1 MEALPDCSGSIISWN
16 TATTWVKR
24 ILNFQQKLKGMSFQ
38 PETVHIP
45 LRRQFYYKGWQPNWR
60 HRYPICFNSLWHSDS
75 FLNTLFAL
83 VIFFYYKCFITQRN
97 TSVTIFSLINH
108 VFRHNILQ
116 YDYTPLLCI
125 LLTRKSNGA
134 SDVNIIGI
142 LPSSAESQ

>member
-1 MEALPDCSGSIISWN
+1 MEALPDCSGAIISWN

-45 LRRQFYYKGWQPNWR
+45 LRRQFYYNGWQPNWR
-60 HRYPICFNSLWHSDS
+60 HRYPICLTLCGIQIH
-75 FLNTLFAL
+75 FLIFCLPWW
-83 VIFFYYKCFITQRN
+83 FFYYKCFITQRN

-116 YDYTPLLCI
+116 YDYKPLLCT

-134 SDVNIIGI
+134 SDVNVIGI